1 MRADMWSLEFVML
14 LLVLAES
21 LLALDLLRSTDSGA
35 SAIQQINS
43 KENILTLRIE
53 HTSTLKLS
61 VRLFFLVQFIK

>member
-21 LLALDLLRSTDSGA
+21 LLALDLLRSTDSG
-35 SAIQQINS
+35 AIQQINS

>member
-35 SAIQQINS
+35 IQQINS

-53 HTSTLKLS
+53 YTSTLKLS
-61 VRLFFLVQFIK
+61 IRLFFLVQFIK

>member
-21 LLALDLLRSTDSGA
+21 LLDLDLLRSTDSG
-35 SAIQQINS
+35 AIQQINS

-53 HTSTLKLS
+53 YTSTLKLS

>member
-35 SAIQQINS
+35 IQQINS

-53 HTSTLKLS
+53 YTSTLKLS